1 MRRSPIL
8 FLIFTTFT
16 LLMVAATFT
25 IAADKKLTFT
35 TTSPEAKSYLKQAY
49 AKIDNQQFPEAR
61 ELVTKALQA
70 DSSFAM
76 AHYEAGSIAQ
86 SQEAGKKHF
95 EKASALA
102 KNASEVE
109 QLYIEGNA
117 ARRANDNVKAAEIFT
132 KLSKLVPG
140 ERRVFFNLAQAQFG
154 DKNYDGALNTLQTVS
169 TMEPDYIQ
177 AYNLRANAY
186 MMKGDFAAARKSH
199 YEALQRM
206 AKDRNNAGNYFGL
219 AISFVYENQP
229 DSALAVLDRGF
240 EDFKV
245 RSPQGVP
252 VFMWNAKG
260 RINLENGRNEEAL
273 KCYAMGYALVP
284 SSTLSA
290 DDKQLWLGRLHH
302 GMGRT
307 LSQMGKHAE
316 AWAHADTIKMMI
328 DAAGEK
334 GKPYVPAYHYLAGYL
349 RLESGDNAQAI
360 EHLKQAEQDDYFI
373 KYLLVRAYEATE
385 EKDKARALLEEI
397 VNKPEPGLDRAL
409 VYNEAK
415 SKLEMYSAK

>member
-1 MRRSPIL
+1 MQRCKSL
-8 FLIFTTFT
+8 FLT
-16 LLMVAATFT
+16 LALLALPLCALH
-25 IAADKKLTFT
+25 ASDKKLTFT
-35 TTSPEAKSYLKQAY
+35 AKSPEAKSYLEQAY
-49 AKIDNQQFPEAR
+49 AKIDNQQIPEAR

-70 DSSFAM
+70 DSTFAM
-76 AHYEAGSIAQ
+76 AHHVAGSIAQ

-95 EKASALA
+95 DKALALA
-102 KNASEVE
+102 KDASEVE

-117 ARRANDNVKAAEIFT
+117 ASRANDHAKAVEIFT
-132 KLSKLVPG
+132 KLCKMVPG
-140 ERRVFFNLAQAQFG
+140 ERRVFFNLAQAQFSARKV
-154 DKNYDGALNTLQTVS
+154 DDVLSTLQTVNK
-169 TMEPDYIQ
+169 MEPDYIQ

-186 MMKGDFAAARKSH
+186 MMKGDFAAARKSQ

-206 AKDRNNAGNYFGL
+206 PKERPNVGNYFGL
-219 AISFVYENQP
+219 ATSFVYENQP
-229 DSALAVLDRGF
+229 DSALAALDRGL

-245 RSPQGVP
+245 HSPQGVP

-260 RINLENGRNEEAL
+260 RINLENGRFEEAL
-273 KCYAMGYALVP
+273 KCYAMGYSIVP
-284 SSTLSA
+284 GSNLSA

-302 GMGRT
+302 GTGRT

-349 RLESGDNAQAI
+349 KLESGDNAQAI
-360 EHLKQAEQDDYFI
+360 EQLKQADQSDHFI
-373 KYLLVRAYEATE
+373 KFLLVRAYEASG
-385 EKDKARALLEEI
+385 EKEQARALLEEI

-415 SKLEMYSAK
+415 NKLAMYSAK